1 MLKKAVSILL
11 VAILNINIILIAGVV
26 ELEASHKNTG
36 EGCGG
41 TPAENTD
48 FTADEVETY
57 SAMQME
63 EVGIQ
68 FDGDIYQ
75 ALDQMDLCV

>member
-11 VAILNINIILIAGVV
+11 VAILSINIILIAGVV
-26 ELEASHKNTG
+26 ELEASQQNTG

-48 FTADEVETY
+48 FTADKVETY
-57 SAMQME
+57 SDMQME